1 MNNHPHGIP
10 NAHAAPMAMSF
21 HKNQAGPLAAVGGPN
36 GNGGAQ
42 GGNQGNILPANVVPS
57 THANNFMNRKK
68 INTQQQNRSH
78 SVNTH

>member
-1 MNNHPHGIP
+1 MNNHPHGLGGG
-10 NAHAAPMAMSF
+10 HAPAMAMSF
-21 HKNQAGPLAAVGGPN
+21 HKSPAGVGGPN
-36 GNGGAQ
+36 NNGGATN
-42 GGNQGNILPANVVPS
+42 GAGGNILPANVVPS